1 MQRYRHGRKIRFM
14 ETMSALLED
23 LARGFDEKLTAV
35 SRRTVQT
42 LETARREVRDALQQ
56 AITELDD
63 SSDRNRI
70 LRARETFKSQVGMAL
85 LKASRAFNREANI
98 TMKHSGGDI
107 INWLNQQLS
116 KQTS

>member
-1 MQRYRHGRKIRFM
+1 M
-14 ETMSALLED
+14 
-23 LARGFDEKLTAV
+23 
-35 SRRTVQT
+35 TVP
-42 LETARREVRDALQQ
+42 LHRDALQQ
-56 AITELDD
+56 AITQLDD

-70 LRARETFKSQVGMAL
+70 LRAQETFKSQVGMAL

-107 INWLNQQLS
+107 VNWLNQQLS